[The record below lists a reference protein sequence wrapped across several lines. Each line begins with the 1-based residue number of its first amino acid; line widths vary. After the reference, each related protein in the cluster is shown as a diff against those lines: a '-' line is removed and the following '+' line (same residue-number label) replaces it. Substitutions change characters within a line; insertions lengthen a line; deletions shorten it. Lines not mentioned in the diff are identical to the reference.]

1 MYVIA
6 MSWLVAST
14 MEYTS
19 FISGESHLSNHR
31 PRYDSVENFLY
42 LMVIVRGDV
51 SENLDVICK
60 APAG

>member
-1 MYVIA
+1 MIA
-6 MSWLVAST
+6 VVWLVAST
-14 MEYTS
+14 MEYAT
-19 FISGESHLSNHR
+19 FINGESHLSNHR

-51 SENLDVICK
+51 SEYLDVICK